1 MKGVKMNKITTV
13 NEYEPSSYFFYG
25 MSWEVIME
33 KNNIKWEEFWS
44 IGYE

>member
-1 MKGVKMNKITTV
+1 MDKIITV
-13 NEYEPSSYFFYG
+13 NEYEPSSYGFHG

-44 IGYE
+44 LGYE